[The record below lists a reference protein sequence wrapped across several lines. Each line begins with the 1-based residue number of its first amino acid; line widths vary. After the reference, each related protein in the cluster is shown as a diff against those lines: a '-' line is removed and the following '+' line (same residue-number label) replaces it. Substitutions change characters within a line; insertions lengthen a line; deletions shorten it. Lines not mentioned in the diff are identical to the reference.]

1 MLKQFAS
8 GSQVSKKRKLEEEN
22 DLFGDCKEFQAKKQ
36 ELKLLK
42 NNTQKRKAKLHRDIG
57 RLAMEKDAPGA
68 MAKALEYLA
77 KSWKV
82 CGLTFQFSNFAWQS
96 QFFQFFNV
104 FLSGFRDALC
114 ETLDETRI
122 HPSTTSRA
130 FIEDFLLLP
139 SFGIPRRRRNFLRKS
154 SQMRG
159 VRGRGHVRENYV
171 GLVRLERSRKT
182 SGKC

>member
-1 MLKQFAS
+1 MSKQFAL

-22 DLFGDCKEFQAKKQ
+22 ELFGDCEKIQAKKH
-36 ELKLLK
+36 ELKLLL
-42 NNTQKRKAKLHRDIG
+42 NHTEKRKAKLHRDIG
-57 RLAMEKDAPGA
+57 CLAMEKDAPGA

-82 CGLTFQFSNFAWQS
+82 CGLTFQFSKFAWQS
-96 QFFQFFNV
+96 QFFNV
-104 FLSGFRDALC
+104 FLSGFRDALYQ
-114 ETLDETRI
+114 TLDETRI

-130 FIEDFLLLP
+130 FIEDLLLLP